1 MLHYRHNNFYAPVTP
16 SSRDRRQR
24 KQIINKEKDTT
35 AIMLYS
41 LKKETV
47 HERQKRKSQIKKPM
61 RWYPPPVLQP
71 TPWSQSTT
79 RWLSHAPIIYNNT
92 MDKEFLIQMKQFN
105 KCGRVRN
112 EEIFNLHLAF
122 GAGPRV
128 RIPCLLQGNR
138 HIYWFHPLKQVTRK
152 KQRTQKKGSTPNK
165 EQNQQNPGLR
175 EVDLE
180 PSPKR
185 CSEKINML

>member
-1 MLHYRHNNFYAPVTP
+1 MLHYRHNNFCAPLTP

-47 HERQKRKSQIKKPM
+47 HERQKRKPQRKKPM
-61 RWYPPPVLQP
+61 RWYPPPVLRP
-71 TPWSQSTT
+71 TPSSQSTT
-79 RWLSHAPIIYNNT
+79 HCLSHAAIIYNNT
-92 MDKEFLIQMKQFN
+92 MDKEFLVQMKQSN

-112 EEIFNLHLAF
+112 DEIFNLHLAF

-128 RIPCLLQGNR
+128 RIPCLLQRNSH
-138 HIYWFHPLKQVTRK
+138 HIYWFHLLKQVTRK
-152 KQRTQKKGSTPNK
+152 KQRTQK
-165 EQNQQNPGLR
+165 
-175 EVDLE
+175 
-180 PSPKR
+180 
-185 CSEKINML
+185 